1 MKTNY
6 KDAFKVKT
14 LPKSQVEIEGELS
27 YEELKSERTQ
37 ALTSLGK
44 NIKLDGFRQGH
55 VPAPVLE
62 KHLGEMVILEE
73 MARLAIAH
81 AYPMIVEELELK
93 VIGQPEI
100 KITKLAP
107 NNPLGLSII
116 VSAVPEIKLPD
127 YKSISKEIN
136 KKKPDD
142 KVSDE
147 ELGDKIKEIQKQKHD
162 YDRLQNST
170 EKTDGSSP
178 KSKDGESVESKKE
191 NGNNDELP
199 ELTDEYV
206 KTLGQP
212 GQFNSVEDFKAKLR
226 EHLEI
231 EKKRDNASSHR
242 AKIIESVLEK
252 TDLEIPQILT
262 DYELNQML
270 AQLESDLERGDVK
283 MEDYLTHIK
292 KTKDDL
298 KKEWLP
304 SAEKRAKS
312 QLILN
317 EIAKVERITPD
328 QDELKKQTS
337 EILKLHTDATR
348 EAVESYVANIMINDL
363 VMKFLEEL

>member
-14 LPKSQVEIEGELS
+14 LPQSRVEIEGELS

-37 ALTSLGK
+37 ALTNLGK
-44 NIKLDGFRQGH
+44 NIKLDGFRPGH
-55 VPAPVLE
+55 VPAQILE

-73 MARLAIAH
+73 MAKQAISH
-81 AYPMIVEELELK
+81 SYPVIIESLELK

-107 NNPLGLSII
+107 NNPLGLSIT
-116 VSAVPEIKLPD
+116 VSVLPEVKLPD
-127 YKSISKEIN
+127 YKSIAKDIN
-136 KKKPDD
+136 KKRPDD
-142 KVSDE
+142 RVSDE
-147 ELGDKIKEIQKQKHD
+147 ELQKKIKEIQKQKRD
-162 YDRLQNST
+162 YERLQKDA
-170 EKTDGSSP
+170 EKTGKDSSEN
-178 KSKDGESVESKKE
+178 KTDKGKESVKKDD
-191 NGNNDELP
+191 NDKLP

-212 GQFNSVEDFKAKLR
+212 GQFKSVEDFKTKLR

-231 EKKRDNASSHR
+231 ERKNENIGKHR
-242 AKIIESVLEK
+242 ANLIESILEK
-252 TDLEIPQILT
+252 TSLEIPQILI

-270 AQLESDLERGDVK
+270 AQLESDLERGDIK

-312 QLILN
+312 QLILS
-317 EIAKVERITPD
+317 EIAKQEKITPN
-328 QDELKKQTS
+328 QEEIKKQTS
-337 EILKLHTDATR
+337 EVLKLHKDANR
-348 EAVESYVANIMINDL
+348 ESVESYVVNILTNES